1 MRKYFYFLFRV
12 FCTFLLGMGVL
23 AIVAS
28 NVLCFILL
36 FSWGEDYSLLVNLLC
51 KVGILGFFW
60 SEVSLVKRVII
71 NHSK

>member
-1 MRKYFYFLFRV
+1 MRYFESFFRV
-12 FCTFLLGMGVL
+12 FCTLLLGMGAL

-36 FSWGEDYSLLVNLLC
+36 FSWGEDYTLLVNLLC
-51 KVGILGFFW
+51 KVGILGFFL
-60 SEVSLVKRVII
+60 SEYYIVRVII

>member
-1 MRKYFYFLFRV
+1 MRKYFELLFRV
-12 FCTFLLGMGVL
+12 LCTLLLGMGAL
-23 AIVAS
+23 SIVAS

-51 KVGILGFFW
+51 KVGILGFFL
-60 SEVSLVKRVII
+60 SEYYIVRVII

>member
-1 MRKYFYFLFRV
+1 MRNYFYLLFRV
-12 FCTFLLGMGVL
+12 LCTFLLGMCAL
-23 AIVAS
+23 SIVAS

-51 KVGILGFFW
+51 KVGILGFFL
-60 SEVSLVKRVII
+60 SEYYIVRVII

>member
-1 MRKYFYFLFRV
+1 MRYFELFFRV
-12 FCTFLLGMGVL
+12 FCTILLGMGVL

-28 NVLCFILL
+28 NVLCFFLL
-36 FSWGEDYSLLVNLLC
+36 FSWGEDYTLLLNLLC

>member
-1 MRKYFYFLFRV
+1 MRKYFELFFRV
-12 FCTFLLGMGVL
+12 LCTLLLGMGAL
-23 AIVAS
+23 SIVAS

-51 KVGILGFFW
+51 KVGILGFFL
-60 SEVSLVKRVII
+60 SEYYIVRVII

>member
-1 MRKYFYFLFRV
+1 MRKYFELFFRV

-51 KVGILGFFW
+51 KVGILGFFL

>member
-1 MRKYFYFLFRV
+1 MRYFELFFRV

-51 KVGILGFFW
+51 KVGILGFFL
-60 SEVSLVKRVII
+60 SEYYIVRVII

>member
-1 MRKYFYFLFRV
+1 MRKYFELFFRV
-12 FCTFLLGMGVL
+12 FCTLLLGMGVL

-28 NVLCFILL
+28 NLLCFILL

-51 KVGILGFFW
+51 KVGILGFFL
-60 SEVSLVKRVII
+60 SEASLVKRVII

>member
-1 MRKYFYFLFRV
+1 MRKYFYLLFGV
-12 FCTFLLGMGVL
+12 FCTFLLGMGAL

-51 KVGILGFFW
+51 KVGILGFFL
-60 SEVSLVKRVII
+60 SEYYIVKQIII

>member
-1 MRKYFYFLFRV
+1 MRKYFYLLFRV
-12 FCTFLLGMGVL
+12 FCTFLLGMGAL

-36 FSWGEDYSLLVNLLC
+36 FAWGEDYSLLVNLLC
-51 KVGILGFFW
+51 KVGILGFFL
-60 SEVSLVKRVII
+60 SEYYIVRVII

>member
-1 MRKYFYFLFRV
+1 MRKYFELFFRV
-12 FCTFLLGMGVL
+12 FCTILLGMGAL

-36 FSWGEDYSLLVNLLC
+36 FSWGEDYSLLFNLLC
-51 KVGILGFFW
+51 KVGILGFFL
-60 SEVSLVKRVII
+60 SEYYIVRVII

>member
-1 MRKYFYFLFRV
+1 MRYFESFFRV
-12 FCTFLLGMGVL
+12 FCTLLLGMGVL

-51 KVGILGFFW
+51 KVGILGFFL
-60 SEVSLVKRVII
+60 SEYYIVRVII

>member
-1 MRKYFYFLFRV
+1 MRKYFELFFRV
-12 FCTFLLGMGVL
+12 FCTLLLGMGVL

-51 KVGILGFFW
+51 KVGILGFFL
-60 SEVSLVKRVII
+60 SEYYIVRVII

>member
-1 MRKYFYFLFRV
+1 MRYFELFFRV
-12 FCTFLLGMGVL
+12 FCTFLLGMGAL

-36 FSWGEDYSLLVNLLC
+36 FSWGEDYTLLVNLLC
-51 KVGILGFFW
+51 KVGILGFFL
-60 SEVSLVKRVII
+60 SEYYIVRVII

>member
-1 MRKYFYFLFRV
+1 MRKYFYLLFRV
-12 FCTFLLGMGVL
+12 LCTFLLGMGVL

-36 FSWGEDYSLLVNLLC
+36 FSWGEDYSLFVNLLC

>member
-1 MRKYFYFLFRV
+1 MRYFESFFRV

-51 KVGILGFFW
+51 KVGILGFFL
-60 SEVSLVKRVII
+60 SEYYIVRVII

>member
-1 MRKYFYFLFRV
+1 MRKYFELFFRV
-12 FCTFLLGMGVL
+12 FCTILLGMGVL
-23 AIVAS
+23 SLVAS

-51 KVGILGFFW
+51 KVGILGFFL
-60 SEVSLVKRVII
+60 SEYYIVRVII

>member
-1 MRKYFYFLFRV
+1 MRYFELFFRV
-12 FCTFLLGMGVL
+12 FCTFLLGMGAL

-36 FSWGEDYSLLVNLLC
+36 FSWGEDYSLLFNLLC
-51 KVGILGFFW
+51 KVGILGFFL
-60 SEVSLVKRVII
+60 SEYYIVRVII

>member
-1 MRKYFYFLFRV
+1 MRKYFELFFRV
-12 FCTFLLGMGVL
+12 FCTFLLGMGAL

-51 KVGILGFFW
+51 KVGILCFFAG
-60 SEVSLVKRVII
+60 EVSLVKRVII

>member
-1 MRKYFYFLFRV
+1 MRKYFYLLFRV

-23 AIVAS
+23 SLVAS

-36 FSWGEDYSLLVNLLC
+36 FSWGEDYPLLVNLLC

>member
-1 MRKYFYFLFRV
+1 MRYFELLFRV
-12 FCTFLLGMGVL
+12 FCTFLLGMGAL

-36 FSWGEDYSLLVNLLC
+36 FSWGEDYSILVNLLC
-51 KVGILGFFW
+51 KVGILGFFL
-60 SEVSLVKRVII
+60 SEYYIVRVII

>member
-1 MRKYFYFLFRV
+1 MRKYFELFFRV
-12 FCTFLLGMGVL
+12 FCTLLLGMGVL
-23 AIVAS
+23 SLVAS

-51 KVGILGFFW
+51 KVGILGFFL
-60 SEVSLVKRVII
+60 SEYYIVRVII

>member
-1 MRKYFYFLFRV
+1 MRKYFELLFRV
-12 FCTFLLGMGVL
+12 LCTFLLGMGVL

-36 FSWGEDYSLLVNLLC
+36 FSWGEDYTLLVNLLC
-51 KVGILGFFW
+51 KVGILGFFL
-60 SEVSLVKRVII
+60 SEYYIVKRVI

>member
-1 MRKYFYFLFRV
+1 MRYFESFFRV
-12 FCTFLLGMGVL
+12 FCTFLLGMGAL

-36 FSWGEDYSLLVNLLC
+36 FSWGEDYTLLVNLLC
-51 KVGILGFFW
+51 KVGILGFFL
-60 SEVSLVKRVII
+60 SEYYIVRVII

>member
-1 MRKYFYFLFRV
+1 MRKYFELFFRV
-12 FCTFLLGMGVL
+12 FSTILLGMGVL

-51 KVGILGFFW
+51 KVGILGFFLG
-60 SEVSLVKRVII
+60 EVSLVKRVII

>member
-12 FCTFLLGMGVL
+12 LCTFLLGMGAL

-28 NVLCFILL
+28 NVLCFVLL
-36 FSWGEDYSLLVNLLC
+36 FSWGEDYTLLVNLLC
-51 KVGILGFFW
+51 KVGILGFFL

>member
-12 FCTFLLGMGVL
+12 FCTFLLGMGAL

-36 FSWGEDYSLLVNLLC
+36 FSWGEDYPLLVNLLC
-51 KVGILGFFW
+51 KVGILGFFL
-60 SEVSLVKRVII
+60 SEYYIVKRVI

>member
-1 MRKYFYFLFRV
+1 MRKYFELFFMV

-23 AIVAS
+23 SLVAS

-36 FSWGEDYSLLVNLLC
+36 FAWGEDYTLWVNLLC
-51 KVGILGFFW
+51 KVGILGFFL

>member
-1 MRKYFYFLFRV
+1 MRKYFELFFRV
-12 FCTFLLGMGVL
+12 FCTFLLGMGAL

-36 FSWGEDYSLLVNLLC
+36 FSWGEDYTLLFNLLC
-51 KVGILGFFW
+51 KVGILGFFL
-60 SEVSLVKRVII
+60 SEYYIVRVII

>member
-1 MRKYFYFLFRV
+1 MRKYFELFFRV
-12 FCTFLLGMGVL
+12 FCTFLLGMGAL

-36 FSWGEDYSLLVNLLC
+36 FAWGEDYTLLVNLLC
-51 KVGILGFFW
+51 KVGILGFFL
-60 SEVSLVKRVII
+60 SEYYIVRVII

>member
-1 MRKYFYFLFRV
+1 MRKYFYLLFMV
-12 FCTFLLGMGVL
+12 FCTILLGMGVL

-51 KVGILGFFW
+51 KVGILGFFL
-60 SEVSLVKRVII
+60 SEYYLVKRVII

>member
-1 MRKYFYFLFRV
+1 MRKYFELFFRV
-12 FCTFLLGMGVL
+12 FCTFLLGMGAL

-36 FSWGEDYSLLVNLLC
+36 FSWGEDYSLLFNLLC
-51 KVGILGFFW
+51 QVGILGFFL
-60 SEVSLVKRVII
+60 SEYYIVRVII